1 MTCIPLLGPESKG
14 ILKRRRQMHKGTET
28 QAAVRMEAIWP
39 RFGTRQRVAQPT
51 TREQIGSI
59 GSVYYA
65 ALLTNG

>member
-1 MTCIPLLGPESKG
+1 
-14 ILKRRRQMHKGTET
+14 MHKGTET